1 VPDPVIR
8 DPALAGILRAAMRA
22 PANPLFAEALTSAL
36 AEALLN
42 GDPSAR
48 GPLRERPRLD
58 ALALAWVKDYLDAEC
73 GRTVRSEELERI
85 SGLDRYT
92 LARQFRA
99 AHGTSPYRYAQMRRL
114 DRARS
119 ALEDGSASLAAL
131 AAEAGYADQAHLTR
145 RFKATYGMTPGRY
158 RALRSGWA
166 APPAGLLEAPP
177 EPPGSR

>member
-58 ALALAWVKDYLDAEC
+58 ALALARVKDYLDAEC

-99 AHGTSPYRYAQMRRL
+99 AHGTSPYRYAQMRHPSPPSPPRP
-114 DRARS
+114 ATP
-119 ALEDGSASLAAL
+119 
-131 AAEAGYADQAHLTR
+131 TR
-145 RFKATYGMTPGRY
+145 PI
-158 RALRSGWA
+158 
-166 APPAGLLEAPP
+166 
-177 EPPGSR
+177 